1 MNVASFTLVFDNNFN
16 YLNVIF
22 NEVVVIRIIYKD
34 GINEFFINNEKYY
47 VENDKKDKA
56 TIIEIHFKSVF
67 K

>member
-34 GINEFFINNEKYY
+34 GINEFFINNKKYH
-47 VENDKKDKA
+47 VENGKT